1 MDEYEK
7 TISCYEEKKIK
18 KENNESFYLTIINN
32 DKIEAYNLNEFN
44 SSKVTFGRKDDND
57 IVIDSMLVSGH
68 HGYFNIVDDEI
79 YIIDDDSTNGIFYN
93 GKTIK
98 EQKLSDRDI
107 FKIDNPKEPLNK
119 GVMFVLSLNDK
130 KINWDHY
137 DLSKKDITI
146 IGRDSS
152 CDIVLKHIG
161 VSKKHAIITKKDN
174 QYFIKDNDSTNNTS
188 VNGEVITN
196 QIKLKEK
203 DVILITNSLFI
214 YSFGRLIYQT
224 FNEGVKVE
232 AYDIVK
238 TVATK
243 DGTKD
248 ILKHISLEIKPANF
262 VALVGGSGAG
272 KSTFM
277 NSISGFSKPTSGN
290 VLVNG
295 VDLYDN
301 YSVLKNIIGYVP
313 QQDIVYTNLR
323 LYDML
328 KYAADLRMPE
338 DSTLEEKEIQ
348 IAKVLDIVDLTEHK
362 DTYIRKLSGG
372 QRKRASIAVEL
383 IADPTL
389 FFLDEPTSG
398 LDPGTERSIMKTLK
412 NMSESGKTVIL
423 VTHTTLNLHLC
434 DMVVFIGRGGKLCF
448 AGKPSDGLKFFG
460 VSDFVD
466 IYTYINNDSDNWNN
480 KFLNSEYYNAVNEK
494 QTEKVDENANVN
506 KKSFMKQLITLTARY
521 LKLIVNDKQR
531 LALLLLQ
538 AQIISFLLSLVT
550 NSGVFKNYDDTKA
563 ILFSLACS
571 CIWLGILNSIQEICK
586 EKVIL
591 KKEYMADLKLSSYIC
606 SKLIVQSLL
615 AFIQSFILIT
625 VYAMLVEFP
634 AESLIINP
642 YFDFLIIS
650 TITII
655 SAASLGILI
664 SSIVKDANIAMSVA
678 PLILVPQLLFSGMLF
693 ELKEISSVISNFVL
707 CRFSVSALGT
717 TLDLNKMP
725 NKIFALG
732 FIRDAEDYFTYTSS
746 HYFNM
751 LLVLIGM
758 SVLMIIV
765 SYVVLKKELDN
776 RK

>member
-7 TISCYEEKKIK
+7 TVSCYEDKKIK
-18 KENNESFYLTIINN
+18 IESNESFYLTIIND
-32 DKIEAYNLNEFN
+32 DKIETYNLSDFN
-44 SSKVTFGRKDDND
+44 SSQITFGRKDDND
-57 IVIDSMLVSGH
+57 IVIDSMLISGH

-79 YIIDDDSTNGIFYN
+79 YIIDDNSTNGIFYN

-119 GVMFVLSLNDK
+119 GVMFILSLNEK
-130 KINWDHY
+130 KVNWDYY
-137 DLSKKDITI
+137 DLSKKETIT
-146 IGRDSS
+146 IGRDNS
-152 CDIVLKHIG
+152 CDIVLRHVG

-174 QYFIKDNDSTNNTS
+174 KYFIKDNDSTNNTS
-188 VNGEVITN
+188 VNGEIISN

-243 DGTKD
+243 GGTKD
-248 ILKHISLEIKPANF
+248 ILKHISLEIKPSNF

-338 DSTLEEKEIQ
+338 DSTDEEKEIQ

-448 AGKPSDGLKFFG
+448 AGKPNDALKFFG

-466 IYTYINNDSDNWNN
+466 IYTYINNDSDSWNS
-480 KFLNSEYYNAVNEK
+480 KFLNSEYYNPVFEK
-494 QTEKVDENANVN
+494 QTERVDDTTNVN
-506 KKSFMKQLITLTARY
+506 KKSFIKQFITLTTRY
-521 LKLIVNDKQR
+521 LKLIINDKQR

-538 AQIISFLLSLVT
+538 APIISFLLSLVT

-563 ILFSLACS
+563 ILFSLSCS

-634 AESLIINP
+634 SESLIINP

-693 ELKEISSVISNFVL
+693 ELKDFSSFISNFVL

-717 TLDLNKMP
+717 TLDLNNMP
-725 NKIFALG
+725 NKIFVLG
-732 FIRDAEDYFTYTSS
+732 FVREAEDYFNYTSS
-746 HYFNM
+746 HYFIM
-751 LLVLIGM
+751 LLVLLGM
-758 SVLMIIV
+758 SLLMIIG
-765 SYVVLKKELDN
+765 SYIVLRKELDN

>member
-7 TISCYEEKKIK
+7 TVSCYEDKKIK
-18 KENNESFYLTIINN
+18 IESNESFYLTIIND
-32 DKIEAYNLNEFN
+32 DKIETYNLSDFN
-44 SSKVTFGRKDDND
+44 SSQITFGRKDDND
-57 IVIDSMLVSGH
+57 IVIDSMLISGH

-79 YIIDDDSTNGIFYN
+79 YIIDDNSTNGIFYN

-119 GVMFVLSLNDK
+119 GVMFILSLNEK
-130 KINWDHY
+130 KVNWDYY
-137 DLSKKDITI
+137 DLSKKETIT
-146 IGRDSS
+146 IGRDNS
-152 CDIVLKHIG
+152 CDIVLRHVG

-174 QYFIKDNDSTNNTS
+174 KYFIKDNNSTNNTS
-188 VNGEVITN
+188 VNGEIISN

-243 DGTKD
+243 GGTKD
-248 ILKHISLEIKPANF
+248 ILKHINLEIKPSNF

-338 DSTLEEKEIQ
+338 DSTDEEKEIQ

-448 AGKPSDGLKFFG
+448 AGKPNDALKFFG

-466 IYTYINNDSDNWNN
+466 IYTYINNDSDSWNS
-480 KFLNSEYYNAVNEK
+480 KFLNSEYYNPVFEK
-494 QTEKVDENANVN
+494 QTERVDDTTNVN
-506 KKSFMKQLITLTARY
+506 KKSFIKQFITLTTRY
-521 LKLIVNDKQR
+521 LKLIINDKQR

-538 AQIISFLLSLVT
+538 APIISFLLSLVT

-563 ILFSLACS
+563 ILFSLSCS

-634 AESLIINP
+634 SESLIINP

-693 ELKEISSVISNFVL
+693 ELKDFSSFISNFVL

-717 TLDLNKMP
+717 TLDLNNMP
-725 NKIFALG
+725 NKIFVLG
-732 FIRDAEDYFTYTSS
+732 FVREAEDYFNYTSS
-746 HYFNM
+746 HYFIM
-751 LLVLIGM
+751 LLVLLGM
-758 SVLMIIV
+758 SLLMIIG
-765 SYVVLKKELDN
+765 SYIVLRKELDN

>member
-7 TISCYEEKKIK
+7 TVSCYEDKKIK
-18 KENNESFYLTIINN
+18 IESNESFYLTIIND
-32 DKIEAYNLNEFN
+32 DKIETYNLNDFN
-44 SSKVTFGRKDDND
+44 SSQITFGRKDDND

-79 YIIDDDSTNGIFYN
+79 YIIDDNSTNGIFYN

-119 GVMFVLSLNDK
+119 GVMFILSLNEK
-130 KINWDHY
+130 KVNWDYY
-137 DLSKKDITI
+137 DLSKKETIT
-146 IGRDSS
+146 IGRDNL
-152 CDIVLKHIG
+152 CDIVLRHVG

-188 VNGEVITN
+188 VNGEIISN

-243 DGTKD
+243 SGTKD
-248 ILKHISLEIKPANF
+248 ILKHISLEIKPSNF

-338 DSTLEEKEIQ
+338 DSTDEEKEIQ

-448 AGKPSDGLKFFG
+448 AGKPNDALKFFG

-466 IYTYINNDSDNWNN
+466 IYTYINNDSDSWNN
-480 KFLNSEYYNAVNEK
+480 KFLNSEYYNPVFEK
-494 QTEKVDENANVN
+494 QTERVDDTTNVN
-506 KKSFMKQLITLTARY
+506 KKSFIKQFITLTTRY
-521 LKLIVNDKQR
+521 LKLIINDKQR

-538 AQIISFLLSLVT
+538 APIISFLLSLVT

-563 ILFSLACS
+563 ILFSLSCS

-606 SKLIVQSLL
+606 SKLVVQSLL

-634 AESLIINP
+634 SESLIINP

-664 SSIVKDANIAMSVA
+664 SSVVKDANIAMSVA

-693 ELKEISSVISNFVL
+693 ELKDFSSFISNFVL

-717 TLDLNKMP
+717 TLDLNNMP
-725 NKIFALG
+725 NKIFVLG
-732 FIRDAEDYFTYTSS
+732 FVREAEDYFNYTSS

-751 LLVLIGM
+751 LLVLLGM
-758 SVLMIIV
+758 SVLMIIG
-765 SYVVLKKELDN
+765 SYIVLRKELDN

>member
-1 MDEYEK
+1 
-7 TISCYEEKKIK
+7 
-18 KENNESFYLTIINN
+18 
-32 DKIEAYNLNEFN
+32 
-44 SSKVTFGRKDDND
+44 
-57 IVIDSMLVSGH
+57 
-68 HGYFNIVDDEI
+68 
-79 YIIDDDSTNGIFYN
+79 
-93 GKTIK
+93 
-98 EQKLSDRDI
+98 
-107 FKIDNPKEPLNK
+107 
-119 GVMFVLSLNDK
+119 MFILSLNEK
-130 KINWDHY
+130 KVNWDSY
-137 DLSKKDITI
+137 DLSKKETIT
-146 IGRDSS
+146 IGRDNS
-152 CDIVLKHIG
+152 CDIVLRHVG

-174 QYFIKDNDSTNNTS
+174 KYFIKDNDSTNNTS
-188 VNGEVITN
+188 VNGEIISN

-243 DGTKD
+243 GGTKD
-248 ILKHISLEIKPANF
+248 ILKHISLEIKPSNF

-338 DSTLEEKEIQ
+338 DSTDEEKEIQ

-448 AGKPSDGLKFFG
+448 AGKPNDALKFFG

-466 IYTYINNDSDNWNN
+466 IYTYINNDSDSWNS
-480 KFLNSEYYNAVNEK
+480 KFLNSEYYNPVFEK
-494 QTEKVDENANVN
+494 QTERVDDTTNVN
-506 KKSFMKQLITLTARY
+506 KKSFIKQFITLTTRY
-521 LKLIVNDKQR
+521 LKLIINDKQR

-538 AQIISFLLSLVT
+538 APIISFLLSLVT

-563 ILFSLACS
+563 ILFSLSCS

-634 AESLIINP
+634 SESLIINP

-693 ELKEISSVISNFVL
+693 ELKDFSSFISNFVL

-717 TLDLNKMP
+717 TLDLNNMP
-725 NKIFALG
+725 NKIFVLG
-732 FIRDAEDYFTYTSS
+732 FVREAEDYFNYTSS
-746 HYFNM
+746 HYFIM
-751 LLVLIGM
+751 LLVLLGM
-758 SVLMIIV
+758 SLLMIIG
-765 SYVVLKKELDN
+765 SYIVLRKELDN

>member
-7 TISCYEEKKIK
+7 TVSCYEDKKIK
-18 KENNESFYLTIINN
+18 IESNESFYLTIIND
-32 DKIEAYNLNEFN
+32 DKIETYNLNDFN
-44 SSKVTFGRKDDND
+44 SSQITFGRKDDND
-57 IVIDSMLVSGH
+57 IVIDSMLISGH

-79 YIIDDDSTNGIFYN
+79 YIIDDNSTNGIFYN

-119 GVMFVLSLNDK
+119 GVMFILSLNEK
-130 KINWDHY
+130 KVNWDSY
-137 DLSKKDITI
+137 DLSKKETIT
-146 IGRDSS
+146 IGRDNS
-152 CDIVLKHIG
+152 CDIVLRHVG

-174 QYFIKDNDSTNNTS
+174 KYFIKDNDSTNNTS
-188 VNGEVITN
+188 VNGEIISN

-243 DGTKD
+243 GGTKD
-248 ILKHISLEIKPANF
+248 ILKHISLEIKPSNF

-338 DSTLEEKEIQ
+338 DSTDEEKEIQ

-448 AGKPSDGLKFFG
+448 AGKPNDALKFFG

-466 IYTYINNDSDNWNN
+466 IYTYINNDSDSWNS
-480 KFLNSEYYNAVNEK
+480 KFLNSEYYNPVFEK
-494 QTEKVDENANVN
+494 QTERVDDTTNVN
-506 KKSFMKQLITLTARY
+506 KKSFIKQFITLTTRY
-521 LKLIVNDKQR
+521 LKLIINDKQR

-538 AQIISFLLSLVT
+538 APIISFLLSLVT

-563 ILFSLACS
+563 ILFSLSCS

-634 AESLIINP
+634 SESLIINP

-693 ELKEISSVISNFVL
+693 ELKDFSSFISNFVL

-717 TLDLNKMP
+717 TLDLNNMP
-725 NKIFALG
+725 NKIFVLG
-732 FIRDAEDYFTYTSS
+732 FVREAEDYFNYTSS
-746 HYFNM
+746 HYFIM
-751 LLVLIGM
+751 LLVLLGM
-758 SVLMIIV
+758 SLLMIIG
-765 SYVVLKKELDN
+765 SYIVLRKELDN

>member
-7 TISCYEEKKIK
+7 TVSCYEDKKIK
-18 KENNESFYLTIINN
+18 IESNESFYLTIIND
-32 DKIEAYNLNEFN
+32 DKIETYNLNDFN
-44 SSKVTFGRKDDND
+44 SSQITFGRKDDND

-79 YIIDDDSTNGIFYN
+79 YIIDDNSTNGIFYN

-119 GVMFVLSLNDK
+119 GVMFILSLNEK
-130 KINWDHY
+130 KVNWDYY
-137 DLSKKDITI
+137 DLSKKETIT
-146 IGRDSS
+146 IGRDNL
-152 CDIVLKHIG
+152 CDIVLRHVG

-188 VNGEVITN
+188 VNGKIISN

-243 DGTKD
+243 SGTKD
-248 ILKHISLEIKPANF
+248 ILKHISLEIKPSNF

-338 DSTLEEKEIQ
+338 DSTDEEKEIQ

-448 AGKPSDGLKFFG
+448 AGKPNDALKFFG

-466 IYTYINNDSDNWNN
+466 IYTYINNDSDSWNN
-480 KFLNSEYYNAVNEK
+480 KFLNSEYYNPVFEK
-494 QTEKVDENANVN
+494 QTERVDDTTNVN
-506 KKSFMKQLITLTARY
+506 KKSFIKQFITLTTRY
-521 LKLIVNDKQR
+521 LKLIINDKQR

-538 AQIISFLLSLVT
+538 APIISFLLSLVT

-563 ILFSLACS
+563 ILFSLSCS

-606 SKLIVQSLL
+606 SKLVVQSLL

-634 AESLIINP
+634 SESLIINP

-664 SSIVKDANIAMSVA
+664 SSVVKDANIAMSVA

-693 ELKEISSVISNFVL
+693 ELKDFSSFISNFVL

-717 TLDLNKMP
+717 TLDLNNMP
-725 NKIFALG
+725 NKIFVLG
-732 FIRDAEDYFTYTSS
+732 FVREAEDYFNYTSS

-751 LLVLIGM
+751 LLVLLGM
-758 SVLMIIV
+758 SVLMIIG
-765 SYVVLKKELDN
+765 SYIVLRKELDN